1 MIDDQNRLNSLEKS
15 LNLSEEELKR
25 EKVLLEKAGAI
36 YKRIEEFVNANKGD
50 DDKEYD
56 KAFIVLDDGRRIF
69 FPFEKMNNQVRVW
82 KYNLNEGVR
91 SYGDSCDIL
100 PTTDCGLVCNVQIFI
115 SDKDV
120 IRLTVSEKKT
130 HNNHVITDEQFQLLD
145 NYLTKLGLSLAT
157 MKYDHEAT
165 RADDNLTIKALVARN
180 KQEFEDEV
188 KKEFGDADPK
198 TVILPSVAESVNWW
212 VNAIKEPSNEN
223 GGLGDDFNYSVANA
237 TGALNFAP
245 TAVTDMQLEIFRDI
259 LSRKMME
266 QLRHGLP
273 ARIDYSYT
281 SRSYLHD
288 ALEEANISDARLPY
302 RSSMTITPS
311 RSVLSI
317 AGFEKEIYNSKK
329 DRRIML

>member
-1 MIDDQNRLNSLEKS
+1 MIENQNSFEKS
-15 LNLSEEELKR
+15 LNLNEEELQR
-25 EKVLLEKAGAI
+25 ENALLEKAGAI
-36 YKRIEEFVNANKGD
+36 YRRVEEFVAANKGE
-50 DDKEYD
+50 DDKEYE
-56 KAFIVLDDGRRIF
+56 KAYIALDDGRKIF
-69 FPFEKMNNQVRVW
+69 FPFDEKSRQVRVW

-100 PTTDCGLVCNVQIFI
+100 PTTDCGLVCTVQIFI
-115 SDKDV
+115 SDKDAV
-120 IRLTVSEKKT
+120 KLTVSEKKT
-130 HNNHVITDEQFQLLD
+130 RNNHIISDEQFQLLD
-145 NYLTKLGLSLAT
+145 NYLTKLALSLET

-165 RADDNLTIKALVARN
+165 RDDDNLTIGARVARS
-180 KQEFEDEV
+180 KQEFEDEI
-188 KKEFGDADPK
+188 KMNFGDADPK
-198 TVILPSVAESVNWW
+198 TVILPSVKESVDWW

-245 TAVTDMQLEIFRDI
+245 TAVTEMQLEIFRDI
-259 LSRKMME
+259 LSRRMME
-266 QLRHGLP
+266 QLRNGLP
-273 ARIDYSYT
+273 ARIDYSYS

-329 DRRIML
+329 DRKLML